1 MAGSVN
7 KVILV
12 GNLGKDPETKN
23 FENGGAICSF
33 PLATT
38 ESYWDKEKNQRIEQP
53 TDWHNIRV
61 GKPGLAKLAQ
71 QYLRKGSSV
80 YLEGAIRYRQYQTKE
95 GETKYFTEV
104 QVEEMV
110 LLGKAGSPAEATG
123 SPAGTTR
130 SEEIPPADFSVADGD
145 DLPF

>member
-23 FENGGAICSF
+23 FENGGMICSF

-38 ESYWDKEKNQRIEQP
+38 ESYWDKEKNQRIDQP
-53 TDWHNIRV
+53 TDWHSIRV

-80 YLEGAIRYRQYQTKE
+80 YVEGAIRYRQYQTKE
-95 GETKYFTEV
+95 GETKYITEV
-104 QVEEMV
+104 HVEELV
-110 LLGKAGSPAEATG
+110 LLGKSGSPAEATG
-123 SPAGTTR
+123 SAPAART
-130 SEEIPPADFSVADGD
+130 EEMPPANFTPADGD

>member
-23 FENGGAICSF
+23 FENGGVICSF
-33 PLATT
+33 SIATT
-38 ESYWDKEKNQRIEQP
+38 ESYWDKEKNQRIDQP

-61 GKPGLAKLAQ
+61 GKPGLAKIAQ

-80 YLEGAIRYRQYQTKE
+80 YVEGAIRYRQYQSKE

-104 QVEEMV
+104 HVEELV
-110 LLGKAGSPAEATG
+110 LLGKPGSPAEATASAEG
-123 SPAGTTR
+123 AR
-130 SEEIPPADFSVADGD
+130 SEEIPPANFSPADGD